1 VLDSPR
7 ISGSM
12 NNEKFISSSQNAWF
26 KWLRSLIEKNRN
38 RKKEGIIIVEGL
50 KEIELALAS
59 SFQLTEWVYCPD
71 FISPEK
77 LIDTFGEKAFES
89 VPINQVTEPLWKS
102 LTVREDVEN
111 AMALFRFPENKVPFD
126 LNQLKSDGLYLVV
139 EGVEKPGNLGAVL
152 RTAEAVNLDG
162 VLICDSR
169 IDAFHPVVIRNS
181 LGCSFRVPVTQ
192 CTSIE
197 AIEALKNKQ
206 IQIFTTFMDGSI
218 PAYHAD
224 FTQGTAL
231 VVGTEHEGVS
241 DQWRGVGQNINL
253 PMLGVI
259 DSLNVSVAAAVL
271 MYEAIR
277 QRQFR

>member
-1 VLDSPR
+1 MLDSPR

-12 NNEKFISSSQNAWF
+12 SNEKFISSSQNTWF

-59 SFQLTEWVYCPD
+59 SFELTEWVYCAD

-77 LIDTFGEKAFES
+77 LKETFGEKAFHS
-89 VPINQVTEPLWKS
+89 VPINEVTEPLWKS

-111 AMALFRFPENKVPFD
+111 AMALFKFPAHKPMFD
-126 LNQLKSDGLYLVV
+126 LSQLKKDGLYLVV
-139 EGVEKPGNLGAVL
+139 EGVEKPGNLGAIL

-181 LGCSFRVPVTQ
+181 LGCSFRVPVIQ
-192 CTSIE
+192 CASVE
-197 AIEALKNKQ
+197 AIEALKKQ
-206 IQIFTTFMDGSI
+206 EITIFTTFMDGSI
-218 PAYHAD
+218 PAYQAD
-224 FTQGTAL
+224 FTKGTAL

-259 DSLNVSVAAAVL
+259 DSLNVSVASAVL

-277 QRQFR
+277 QRQFQ

>member
-1 VLDSPR
+1 
-7 ISGSM
+7 
-12 NNEKFISSSQNAWF
+12 
-26 KWLRSLIEKNRN
+26 
-38 RKKEGIIIVEGL
+38 
-50 KEIELALAS
+50 
-59 SFQLTEWVYCPD
+59 
-71 FISPEK
+71 
-77 LIDTFGEKAFES
+77 
-89 VPINQVTEPLWKS
+89 
-102 LTVREDVEN
+102 
-111 AMALFRFPENKVPFD
+111 
-126 LNQLKSDGLYLVV
+126 
-139 EGVEKPGNLGAVL
+139 LGAVL

-218 PAYHAD
+218 SAYHAD

>member
-1 VLDSPR
+1 
-7 ISGSM
+7 
-12 NNEKFISSSQNAWF
+12 
-26 KWLRSLIEKNRN
+26 
-38 RKKEGIIIVEGL
+38 
-50 KEIELALAS
+50 
-59 SFQLTEWVYCPD
+59 
-71 FISPEK
+71 
-77 LIDTFGEKAFES
+77 
-89 VPINQVTEPLWKS
+89 
-102 LTVREDVEN
+102 
-111 AMALFRFPENKVPFD
+111 
-126 LNQLKSDGLYLVV
+126 
-139 EGVEKPGNLGAVL
+139 
-152 RTAEAVNLDG
+152 
-162 VLICDSR
+162 
-169 IDAFHPVVIRNS
+169 
-181 LGCSFRVPVTQ
+181 VPVTQ

-218 PAYHAD
+218 SAYHAD